1 MTKAVFKD
9 YPQGQVLLFPPSLD
23 EKLPADSPA
32 RLVNQIIDNLD
43 ISDIVNTYKGGGSSS
58 YHPRMMLKVI

>member
-1 MTKAVFKD
+1 MAKAVFKD

-43 ISDIVNTYKGGGSSS
+43 ISDIVNTYK
-58 YHPRMMLKVI
+58 